1 MREEQKKQMHS
12 SQAAEAV
19 IQTRRSVSIVWIVPV
34 VALIIGGWLVYKAI
48 SEKGPVITISFK
60 TAEGLE
66 SGKTKIKYKDVEIGL
81 VDTISLSKDLSHVV
95 LTANLIKGAE
105 QYLTDQTKFWVVRA
119 RLTASEVSGLTTLFG
134 GAYIAIDPGKEGLA
148 QTAFKGLER
157 APVVM
162 TDLPGKHFILKA
174 GKLGSLDIGSPVY
187 YRQIQVGQ
195 VTDYNLDDTGQH
207 VVLNVFINEPHHR
220 RVFKNSRFWNASGID
235 VTLDAGGV
243 KIDTQSFVSMMIGGI
258 AFNTPINLAAVEPAV
273 ENDEFV
279 LYKNQLAAQKMVY
292 RIKHYWVLNFEGSV
306 RGLQP
311 GAPVEFKGIP
321 IGKVLDINSRFDMDL
336 ARAKF
341 SIPVLIETEPERY
354 LNMDK
359 MKTGED
365 KRRLANSLVTKG
377 LRAQLQTGNLLTG
390 QLFVDMDFHPDTD
403 VQEIDWSG
411 KYPVLPTIQQ
421 PLEALSKMVSGLI
434 ARIETIPF
442 EQMGSNVQAI
452 IQNLNASILLTKDL
466 LQKFKAEVGPEA
478 LATLV
483 QANKTLAAMED
494 MLSENSPL
502 NREATRTL
510 EELSGAARS
519 MRVFMDYLER
529 HPDALIYGKGEE
541 K

>member
-19 IQTRRSVSIVWIVPV
+19 IQTRRSISIVWIVPV

-66 SGKTKIKYKDVEIGL
+66 AGKTKIKYKDVEIGL
-81 VDTISLSKDLSHVV
+81 VDTISLSKNLSHVV
-95 LTANLIKGAE
+95 LAANLIKGAE
-105 QYLTDQTKFWVVRA
+105 RYLTDQTKFWVVRA

-162 TDLPGKHFILKA
+162 TDLPGKHFLLKA
-174 GKLGSLDIGSPVY
+174 EKLGSLDIGSPVY

-195 VTDYNLDDTGQH
+195 VSDYKLDEDGQH
-207 VVLNVFINEPHHR
+207 VTLNIFINEPHNR
-220 RVFKNSRFWNASGID
+220 LIFKNSRFWNASGMDITMD
-235 VTLDAGGV
+235 SSGI
-243 KIDTQSFVSMMIGGI
+243 KIDTQSIVSMMIGGI
-258 AFNTPINLAAVEPAV
+258 AFNTPVNLESVESAA
-273 ENDEFV
+273 ENEVFV
-279 LYKNQLAAQKMVY
+279 LYENQLAAQEETFQ
-292 RIKHYWVLNFEGSV
+292 IKHYWVLNFEGSV
-306 RGLQP
+306 RGLSP

-321 IGKVLDINSRFDMDL
+321 IGKVLDINPRFDMDL
-336 ARAKF
+336 AGAKF

-359 MKTGED
+359 IKTGED
-365 KRRLANSLVTKG
+365 KQRLVNSLVAKG

-403 VQEIDWSG
+403 VQKIDWSG
-411 KYPVLPTIQQ
+411 KYPVMPTVQQ
-421 PLEALSKMVSGLI
+421 PLEELSDMVSGLI

-442 EQMGSNVQAI
+442 EQMGSDVQAI
-452 IQNLNASILLTKDL
+452 IQNLNESTLLTKDL
-466 LQKFKAEVGPEA
+466 LQQFKAEVGPEA
-478 LATLV
+478 LSTLV

-494 MLSENSPL
+494 MLSPDSPL
-502 NREATRTL
+502 SREATRTL